1 MVSYDGQR
9 CSFDHWGNRGM
20 DICDGER
27 ENRVVLYRGGSR
39 RRITRT
45 LNAAYGAGLLSDD
58 TFAARL
64 DQVLR
69 SRLVDPVAL
78 IGDLNLRRPSPP
90 WNRLR
95 STLRAWLRLVSPD
108 ASDDD
113 RPSALLAL
121 DWSGAQ
127 SELLVGRHHGCD
139 VVVDEPSVSRR
150 HARLVFRD
158 EKWIVHDL
166 KSTNGTI
173 VNGARVGRCE
183 VRPGDS
189 VILGDAHLMVD

>member
-1 MVSYDGQR
+1 MDR
-9 CSFDHWGNRGM
+9 C
-20 DICDGER
+20 CGER
-27 ENRVVLYRGGSR
+27 ENRLVLHRGGSR

-58 TFAARL
+58 TFAARI

-78 IGDLNLRRPSPP
+78 IGDLNLRGPGPP
-90 WNRLR
+90 WDRLR
-95 STLRAWLRLVSPD
+95 SAMRAWWRLARQD
-108 ASDDD
+108 ASAGD
-113 RPSALLAL
+113 RPLVLLAL

-127 SELLVGRHHGCD
+127 SELLIGRHHGCD

-158 EKWIVHDL
+158 HKWIVQDL
-166 KSTNGTI
+166 KSTNGTV
-173 VNGARVGRCE
+173 VNGVRVGRCE
-183 VRPGDS
+183 LMPGDS
-189 VILGDAHLMVD
+189 VVLGDAHLKVD